1 MSQASHRFRSL
12 HDLTLLGSAS
22 LKATAVLAIGLM
34 SVSPSYADLNLAG
47 AGFQIVRA
55 ATAEDLA
62 AVKRE
67 IQKGAPINTIDDKG
81 RTALIAAA
89 NNGVSSLPI
98 MEVLIENKA
107 RVDIRDKTGQTA
119 LMAAADRNCEPCI
132 ELLIKSGA
140 PLDVQDRDGFTAF
153 MHAARRDS
161 IEVISQLAKAGAKI
175 DMTDFT
181 GRTSLDLATTERRNA
196 TAALLRKLGTK
207 G

>member
-1 MSQASHRFRSL
+1 MSQAPYRFRARPAQSPFKAATRL
-12 HDLTLLGSAS
+12 AAAGIALALLTAP
-22 LKATAVLAIGLM
+22 
-34 SVSPSYADLNLAG
+34 PSYADLNLAG

-67 IQKGAPINTIDDKG
+67 IQKGAPINSIDDKG

-107 RVDIRDKTGQTA
+107 RVDIRDKTGLTA
-119 LMAAADRNCEPCI
+119 LMAAADRNCEPCV
-132 ELLIKSGA
+132 ELLIKAGA

-161 IEVISQLAKAGAKI
+161 IEVISQLAKAGAKT
-175 DMTDFT
+175 DLTDFT
-181 GRTSLDLATTERRNA
+181 GRTSLDLATSERRNA
-196 TAALLRKLGTK
+196 TAALLRKLGAK
-207 G
+207 N